1 MKVPDDFD
9 FEQRELEANEEL
21 TAVAWASNNGW
32 VVRKMSYIGRR
43 SCPDQFFFGFGK
55 IIPIEFKRLKKGKK
69 SAFTAGQPEE
79 HKRLAAVGVTVH
91 VFYTADSAIAYLKTQ
106 M

>member
-1 MKVPDDFD
+1 MKVPEDFD

-21 TAVAWASNNGW
+21 TAVAWAENHGF
-32 VVRKMSYIGRR
+32 VVRKCQYIGRR
-43 SCPDQFFFGFGK
+43 SCPDRFFFGYGK
-55 IIPIEFKRLKKGKK
+55 IIPIEFKRLKKGKP

-79 HKRLAAVGVTVH
+79 HKRLAAVGVIVQ